1 MDAAVP
7 TSSIQTAE
15 KAAEAVMSGL
25 FISVFVAGILY
36 GMTTLQTFLYWQA
49 YPRDG
54 TFLKSIGVV
63 VSLQVA
69 FIWVL
74 ETLHTALCIR
84 FLYAYLILGFGD
96 IFNFLRVDCR
106 RMRARGVFA
115 IARTGFAIGSTA
127 LCYIYPNWLKLRDYG
142 PALAT
147 VSGGLGSAA
156 LVDLLVAL
164 TLTFYLKRGTNL
176 WEGSYYHKQ
185 STNMVNQILLYTVN
199 TGAITSAT
207 SVVCVILFAANKV
220 TLTFLGFAAIQTKL
234 YANSF
239 LGSLNARAHLR
250 KTLLDNSGMFSSGS
264 RGVHLS
270 IPGQRDGPVVEVT
283 RETIVY
289 GARSDS
295 ETEGDVAMTKLKGG
309 DNLA

>member
-54 TFLKSIGVV
+54 TFLKSI
-63 VSLQVA
+63 VA

-96 IFNFLRVDCR
+96 IFNFLRVDWAVGLSVLTSVIVGACVQGYYIWR
-106 RMRARGVFA
+106 VWIVSGGSILWTSIIGVFA

-270 IPGQRDGPVVEVT
+270 IPGRGHQ
-283 RETIVY
+283 
-289 GARSDS
+289 
-295 ETEGDVAMTKLKGG
+295 GDHRVWCP
-309 DNLA
+309 